1 MEKKTKKNKTRSHYS
16 IVKNFYQIKHKQ
28 NLWSAHK
35 KSYMMCLNLDESVC
49 VRSLLI
55 ILQSSEKSIQGR
67 REKCFRASETCN
79 HTQAHKKDCK
89 VFQAQAARVPQP
101 VCKVK
106 REGVKRIP
114 LSSAA
119 TEDGNRL

>member
-1 MEKKTKKNKTRSHYS
+1 MEKKKNNNSEPLQHCEKLLSDKTQTKSVVCT
-16 IVKNFYQIKHKQ
+16 Q
-28 NLWSAHK
+28 

-49 VRSLLI
+49 VQSLLI
-55 ILQSSEKSIQGR
+55 ILQSSGKSIQGR
-67 REKCFRASETCN
+67 REKCLRASETCN
-79 HTQAHKKDCK
+79 HTHAHKKDCK

>member
-1 MEKKTKKNKTRSHYS
+1 M
-16 IVKNFYQIKHKQ
+16 KNFYQIKHKQ

-35 KSYMMCLNLDESVC
+35 KRYMMCLNLDESVC
-49 VRSLLI
+49 ARSLLI

-67 REKCFRASETCN
+67 REKCERAKPVITHRRTKRTVKFFRLRLHECRSPC
-79 HTQAHKKDCK
+79 
-89 VFQAQAARVPQP
+89 VS
-101 VCKVK
+101 KVK

-119 TEDGNRL
+119 KEEGNLEAKL